1 MVEQTS
7 LLAYASFQNKLGAM
21 QQAVYDTI
29 EEFGPIAD
37 FDIAKRL
44 RRDINTV
51 TPRRGEL
58 IVKGFVTLHAL
69 GLNSLGNTAKL
80 WVAKD
85 PNDHNLIKIA
95 KESAVEQDCAV

>member
-7 LLAYASFQNKLGAM
+7 LLAYAQIQSKLGAM

-37 FDIAKRL
+37 FDIAKKL
-44 RRDINTV
+44 KRDINTI

-58 IVKGFVTLHAL
+58 IFKGLVTVHAM
-69 GLNSLGNTAKL
+69 GLNSLGHSAKL
-80 WVAKD
+80 WVVKD
-85 PNDHNLIKIA
+85 PNDTNLLKMA
-95 KESAVEQDCAV
+95 KEPMERDCEV